1 MLCHTLLLVFALL
14 CLFRN
19 YFLFIRYTKQPVL
32 SFAFAVRCAQTTLF
46 REFLKTKEV
55 FFKFNDTFQLYNETS
70 KQKFITVA

>member
-1 MLCHTLLLVFALL
+1 MPCHTLLLVCALL

-46 REFLKTKEV
+46 QEFLKTKEV
-55 FFKFNDTFQLYNETS
+55 FLNSMTLSSYIMKLAS
-70 KQKFITVA
+70 KNLSQ